1 MLKKMNKK
9 GFTLAELLIVVAI
22 IAVLVA
28 ISIPIFT
35 SQLEKS
41 REAVDLANIRAAYA
55 EASAA
60 ALTDDKK
67 TVTEGGNTVTYTA
80 ATGDAA
86 AKYSVD
92 VAIKQQKTGW
102 GVADPKC
109 ANQDLST
116 LSVKSGDTVTVTV
129 DTDGTVNIAK
139 KGA

>member
-1 MLKKMNKK
+1 M
-9 GFTLAELLIVVAI
+9 
-22 IAVLVA
+22 A

-67 TVTEGGNTVTYTA
+67 EVNEGGNKVTYTA
-80 ATGDAA
+80 ATDSAA

-92 VAIKQQKTGW
+92 VAIKQQKPGW
-102 GVADPKC
+102 TVADPKC
-109 ANQDLST
+109 AGTDLST
-116 LSVKSGDTVTVTV
+116 VSVKSGDTVTVTV
-129 DTDGTVNIAK
+129 DTDGNVTIAK
-139 KGA
+139 KSA